1 MKKDPRD
8 VIIRPMISEKSTELM
23 EDNKYTFVVSGK
35 ANKIEIKQALE
46 DIFDVQVQKV
56 NTANYKGKMK
66 RLGRFPAGKKPAW
79 KKAIITLAEGSK
91 PIELFESR

>member
-1 MKKDPRD
+1 MKEARD
-8 VIIRPMISEKSTELM
+8 IIIRPLISEKSTDLM
-23 EDNKYTFVVSGK
+23 EDNKYTFIVDSD

-46 DIFDVQVQKV
+46 EIFGVQVKSV
-56 NTANYKGKMK
+56 NTANFKGKKK
-66 RLGRFPAGKKPAW
+66 RLGRFPEGKTASW

>member
-8 VIIRPMISEKSTELM
+8 VIIRPLISEKSTDLM

-35 ANKIEIKQALE
+35 ANKVEIKQALE
-46 DIFDVQVQKV
+46 EIFGVQVKAV
-56 NTANYKGKMK
+56 NTANYKGKVK
-66 RLGRFPAGKKPAW
+66 RLGRFPEGKQPSW

>member
-1 MKKDPRD
+1 MKQARD
-8 VIIRPMISEKSTELM
+8 IIIRPLISEKSTDLM
-23 EDNKYTFVVSGK
+23 EDNKYTFIVDSD

-46 DIFDVQVQKV
+46 EIFGVQVKSV
-56 NTANYKGKMK
+56 NTANFKGKKK
-66 RLGRFPAGKKPAW
+66 RLGRFPEGKTASW